1 MRMAGCQDELPTSAQ
16 LRDDKA
22 WSLLYAV
29 RLHGPRKL
37 AQRLG

>member
-1 MRMAGCQDELPTSAQ
+1 MRLQGLAGELPTSAQ
-16 LRDDKA
+16 LRQEGA
-22 WSLLYAV
+22 WSLLYAL